1 MMNYVC
7 AYEVVALFLIGLVTF
22 FYHYKNWLPM
32 YKNSFFSSI
41 LHILLVVIFFDIMNR
56 MENLG
61 IIELPDAVAGVLT
74 LSSYIGVII
83 SAVLFW
89 MYYLAQTLRLGF
101 LKNKYSFIMYIPAAA
116 MVVFVAV
123 SAYNG
128 NLFLVQS
135 GEMLNNS
142 GLIKI
147 FP

>member
-83 SAVLFW
+83 SAGGVLYVLSGTDIKAWFPQKQIFF
-89 MYYLAQTLRLGF
+89 YNVYTGGCDG
-101 LKNKYSFIMYIPAAA
+101 SFCCCFGIQWQS
-116 MVVFVAV
+116 VF
-123 SAYNG
+123 G
-128 NLFLVQS
+128 T
-135 GEMLNNS
+135 
-142 GLIKI
+142 KR
-147 FP
+147 